1 MTQLLGLLLKFI
13 YDLVGHYAWA
23 IIVFTV
29 VIKLALLPLTHAQNR
44 SMKSMQE
51 IQPKIDEIKKKYPNN
66 QEKQSQMTLELYKEH
81 KVNPFMGCLPLLVQI
96 PILFG
101 LFKVLRDPVQYV
113 FKTEAAFQAA
123 DQGFFWVKSMSQPD
137 IIMLGSI
144 AVPFILPIVA
154 AVATYIDSSLM
165 QKGQPK
171 NQMTTSMTYMVP
183 IMILMSGK
191 SFPAGLSLYWA
202 VSNIFSILQKQFI
215 KPNLAATT
223 PPDTKS
229 KGAKK

>member
-1 MTQLLGLLLKFI
+1 MLLKLI
-13 YDLVGHYAWA
+13 YDMIGHYAWA
-23 IIVFTV
+23 IIVFTIV
-29 VIKLALLPLTHAQNR
+29 VKLLLLPLSHAQNR
-44 SMKSMQE
+44 SMKEMQE
-51 IQPKIDEIKKKYPNN
+51 IQPKLDEIKKKYPNN
-66 QEKQSQMTLELYKEH
+66 PEKQNQLTMELYKEH
-81 KVNPFMGCLPLLVQI
+81 KINPFMGCLPLLIQL
-96 PILFG
+96 PIIFG

-137 IIMLGSI
+137 VITVGALTL
-144 AVPFILPIVA
+144 PFILPIIA
-154 AVATYIDSSLM
+154 ALATYFDSALM

-171 NQMTTSMTYMVP
+171 NQMTTTMTYMMP
-183 IMILMSGK
+183 IMILMWGR

-215 KPNLAATT
+215 KPNPGVK

-229 KGAKK
+229 KGAKS